1 MSLNSDKIK
10 SMVICSENRLLIVKD
25 LEIKVNNYVIESVE
39 YLCWIL
45 SSSVLIIPLSWVYVG
60 FWVQLY

>member
-25 LEIKVNNYVIESVE
+25 FEIKVNTYVIESVE
-39 YLCWIL
+39 YLCWML
-45 SSSVLIIPLSWVYVG
+45 SSSVLIIQLNWVYVG
-60 FWVQLY
+60 FWVQMY